1 MITIFSI
8 KEIID
13 ATHNTL
19 NTANVSEDSLLL
31 EATYVKM
38 KPKKNMT
45 INYK

>member
-13 ATHNTL
+13 ATHNIL
-19 NTANVSEDSLLL
+19 NTANVSEDTALL